1 MALGRL
7 RQEDHEFE
15 ASLGYTVRPYHKK
28 EMKVREKEKEKK
40 AEKKGKEDKENR
52 EEDAYCHNSNRVVSG
67 RT

>member
-40 AEKKGKEDKENR
+40 QKRKEKKIKKTERKMHTVTTAIG
-52 EEDAYCHNSNRVVSG
+52 
-67 RT
+67 